1 MDWAV
6 TAGVAGIVPSE
17 HSTVSAGLACPS
29 LRGFRARALQVLA
42 RKRPLSDNDN
52 DNMQLRRLM
61 PLALSVVALLV
72 LLNFSLYSIPSDEAS
87 ANHKPSSPANI
98 QTTKDTTATSPPV
111 KQSKKLAIVTF
122 ATGKDAE
129 TVGKITLPNKAA
141 YASHHGYGYYNFAA
155 VKPDDWPTDTHSI
168 YFTKFKSILATFDMG
183 YEWVMWS
190 DADAVFMNFST
201 PLLEFVDPAYD
212 VILPVAEPSNEQFR
226 KVPNT
231 GHFIL
236 KNSAWSRKYLAYL
249 LRISAAPTCKVYPP
263 VNGWIPACLGGG
275 FWLGDQGLILW
286 SHQHL
291 QRHVTCHTKF
301 ISFNHF
307 NSEFPWYHEG
317 DLVLHLPGRGTLD
330 RLQLFQALLK
340 VVDLKTGKMDRSL
353 KEFQAIAMDNP
364 DHKDSTAIRKALEME
379 FEKEGW
385 NRACAPGEG
394 DERVLEEDK

>member
-1 MDWAV
+1 
-6 TAGVAGIVPSE
+6 
-17 HSTVSAGLACPS
+17 
-29 LRGFRARALQVLA
+29 
-42 RKRPLSDNDN
+42 
-52 DNMQLRRLM
+52 MQLRRLM
-61 PLALSVVALLV
+61 PLVLSIVALLV
-72 LLNFSLYSIPSDEAS
+72 LLNLSLYSIPSDEAS
-87 ANHKPSSPANI
+87 ANHKPSLPANI
-98 QTTKDTTATSPPV
+98 QPTKDTTTTATSPLV

-129 TVGKITLPNKAA
+129 TVGKMTLPNKAD

-201 PLLEFVDPAYD
+201 PLLDFVDPAYD

-317 DLVLHLPGRGTLD
+317 DLVLHLPGRATLD
-330 RLQLFQALLK
+330 RLQLFEALLK

-353 KEFQAIAMDNP
+353 KEFEAIAMDNP
-364 DHKDSTAIRKALEME
+364 DHTDSTAIRKTLEIV

-385 NRACAPGEG
+385 NRACGPGEG
-394 DERVLEEDK
+394 DERVLEDK